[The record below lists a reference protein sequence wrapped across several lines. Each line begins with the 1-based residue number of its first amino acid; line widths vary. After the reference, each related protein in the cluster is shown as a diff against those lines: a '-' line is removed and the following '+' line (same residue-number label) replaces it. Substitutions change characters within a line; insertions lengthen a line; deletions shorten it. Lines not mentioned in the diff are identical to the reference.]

1 VKINSLRFWLA
12 ALPAAAL
19 LVWAL
24 VSLYG
29 KSQHFDEADYLQD
42 VGTLRHLKQ
51 LDAQWELD
59 ALKSRIGVNPNY
71 DALAD
76 ASGEMDRLLR
86 GLQADLSGP
95 NHDEVPALQKAR
107 LALVEAVRQK
117 SELVE
122 QFKSK
127 NSVLRNSL
135 AFLPTAAA
143 DVVRAIDLREPGPRT
158 AAEHAA
164 AADVNNLLLS
174 AMLYSQEASN
184 QRAAE
189 IESALLAVTAVERL
203 LPRGMQERLDIFC
216 AHARIIVSEQKHVN
230 DLVAAIAA
238 APTGARIDDI
248 YQVLSTEQQAAAAK
262 SRQYREYLLMFSV
275 ALLGLLLYAG
285 LRLRRQAEINR
296 ANRALHSVNE
306 QLEQRVHERTIE
318 LAAAKELADAA
329 NRAKS
334 DFLANM
340 SHEIRTPMNGIIGMA
355 HLLLKTTLT
364 DRQRDYLLK
373 MQASGRHLIGI
384 IGEILDF
391 SRIEAGKM
399 ELEHSEFVLAE
410 LLDRVTASVAAEC
423 GAKDLEL
430 RVEVAPDV
438 PPRLVGD
445 PLRLSQVM
453 LNLAGNAVKFTER
466 GKVTIALSLKSEDA
480 RNLVLH
486 VAVSDTGIG
495 ISEQQQQRLFQTFHQ
510 ADTSSTRR
518 FGGTGLG
525 LAISRRLAELMGG
538 ETGVQSRLGLGS
550 TFWFTAK
557 LERVPHAVAV
567 ATNENGGETAVPAEL
582 ARVHGGRVLLVEDN
596 DMNQLIACE
605 ILREAG
611 VQVDVAENGQIALD
625 RIAQSEYDIVL
636 MDMQM
641 PVLDGVGATLA
652 IRRDPAHDQLPIIA
666 LTANVLA
673 ADRARCAGVGMN
685 DFIAKPIDPAVL
697 WDTLLKWIPPRLA
710 ARKACALSA

>member
-1 VKINSLRFWLA
+1 MKINSIRFWLT

-19 LVWAL
+19 FIGALVW
-24 VSLYG
+24 LYG
-29 KSQHFDEADYLQD
+29 KSRHFDEADYLQD

-59 ALKSRIGVNPNY
+59 ALKSRIGVNAHY
-71 DALAD
+71 DALAEG
-76 ASGEMDRLLR
+76 SGEMDRLLR
-86 GLQADLSGP
+86 GLQADLGGT
-95 NHDEVPALQKAR
+95 NHDEVPALQNAR

-158 AAEHAA
+158 AAEHQA
-164 AADVNNLLLS
+164 AADVNSLLLS
-174 AMLYSQEASN
+174 AMLYSQEASS
-184 QRAAE
+184 QRAAD
-189 IESALLAVTAVERL
+189 IESALAAVKVVERL

-216 AHARIIVSEQKHVN
+216 AHARIIVSEQKSVN

-238 APTGARIDDI
+238 APTGARIDDV
-248 YQVLSTEQQAAAAK
+248 YRVLSMEQQAAAAK
-262 SRQYREYLLMFSV
+262 SREYRQYLLMFSV
-275 ALLGLLLYAG
+275 VLVGLLLYAG

-306 QLEQRVHERTIE
+306 QLEQRVQERTIE
-318 LAAAKELADAA
+318 LAAAKEIADAA

-384 IGEILDF
+384 IGDILDF

-399 ELEHSEFVLAE
+399 ELEHTEFELAE
-410 LLDRVTASVAAEC
+410 LLDRVAASVASEC
-423 GAKDLEL
+423 RAKSLEL
-430 RVEVAPDV
+430 RVEVAPEV
-438 PPRLVGD
+438 PRRLVGD

-466 GKVTIALSLKSEDA
+466 GKVTITLSLKSEDA
-480 RNLVLH
+480 GKLVLH
-486 VAVSDTGIG
+486 VAVTDTGIG
-495 ISEQQQQRLFQTFHQ
+495 ISQEQQQRLFQTFHQ

-538 ETGVQSRLGLGS
+538 EAGVQSQVGLGS
-550 TFWFTAK
+550 TFWFTAN
-557 LERVPHAVAV
+557 LARVAHTIAVA
-567 ATNENGGETAVPAEL
+567 AAETGETVAPAEL
-582 ARVHGGRVLLVEDN
+582 VRVHGARVLLVEDN
-596 DMNQLIACE
+596 EMNQLIACE

-611 VQVDVAENGQIALD
+611 VEVDVAENGQVALD
-625 RIAQSEYDIVL
+625 RIAKTEYDIVL

-641 PVLDGVGATLA
+641 PVLDGAAATLA

-673 ADRARCAGVGMN
+673 VDRARCAGVGMN
-685 DFIAKPIDPAVL
+685 DFIAKPIDPAAL
-697 WDTLLKWIPPRLA
+697 WDALLKWIPPRLA